1 MTSGEPSLGELGR
14 LLQALRDDFRE
25 DMAAINLRLDKLV
38 SADVYA
44 VEKAAMMKDIADLT
58 RALEQLSAKHDQDV
72 RAINEQRTQDVL
84 RVTQTRR
91 WIVASVVIPMLGLIV
106 PVVLFLASGGKS

>member
-1 MTSGEPSLGELGR
+1 MNVDEPSLGELGR
-14 LLQALRDDFRE
+14 LIRALRDDVRE
-25 DMAAINLRLDKLV
+25 DMQAINTRLDKLV

-44 VEKAAMMKDIADLT
+44 VEKAAMIKDISDLT
-58 RALEQLSAKHDQDV
+58 RALEQLSAKHDRDIEAIGQQRIQDV
-72 RAINEQRTQDVL
+72 Q

-91 WIVASVVIPMLGLIV
+91 WIVASVIIPLLGCVV